1 MDDDDSSTQRT
12 VSLAPPDEPPADE
25 FAPLRTQCDGLLAI
39 PTVEKDVAL
48 GILRLLHSAQTML
61 LELRHAKDQEAD
73 RLRHELELLR
83 VTHRSAERV
92 DTLAADVAQLG
103 KWRHEDSRRVS
114 EAVDTHQGTAQALHA
129 LQAVQA
135 QAGLGKRR

>member
-1 MDDDDSSTQRT
+1 MSDDEVTT
-12 VSLAPPDEPPADE
+12 PLHEAPTTDE
-25 FAPLRTQCDGLLAI
+25 FTPLRAQCDGLLAN

-92 DTLAADVAQLG
+92 DTLAADVAQLS
-103 KWRHEDSRRVS
+103 KWRHEDSRRIS
-114 EAVDTHQGTAQALHA
+114 EAVETQQSTAQQVQA
-129 LQAVQA
+129 LQQVQ
-135 QAGLGKRR
+135 GGHLGKRR